1 MQTTTVIQSNTR
13 IVKWDHVFTVSL
25 KREQH
30 FLWIH
35 SITFQ
40 SPVTHWRRQSPGWSW
55 PRWTP
60 MKPTGPFCD
69 SFVLRVVSGACCSP
83 EDLQVW
89 KQGTVTFADQAAG
102 TVSYSSMYPSRK
114 GSMYEGQQ
122 IVKLFGQRQPT
133 WGGGGKSTA
142 LMILKI
148 CRGKE
153 GAKAS

>member
-1 MQTTTVIQSNTR
+1 M
-13 IVKWDHVFTVSL
+13 
-25 KREQH
+25 
-30 FLWIH
+30 
-35 SITFQ
+35 TF
-40 SPVTHWRRQSPGWSW
+40 V
-55 PRWTP
+55 
-60 MKPTGPFCD
+60 
-69 SFVLRVVSGACCSP
+69 
-83 EDLQVW
+83 
-89 KQGTVTFADQAAG
+89 DQAAG